1 LAHSVLTDP
10 YFLKKTQILPDL
22 IFKLLYSKLATP
34 GMISRLMNFKLHT
47 PYQPTGDQPTAIEKL
62 TTSIQAG
69 NPHQTL
75 LGVTGSGKTFTMA
88 NVIAN
93 TQKPTLVIA
102 HNKTLAAQLYQELRD
117 FFPENAVSYF
127 VSYYDYYQPEA
138 YIPTTDTYIEKE
150 ADINDEIDKLRLAA
164 TTNLLTRNDV
174 IVVASVS
181 CIYNLGS
188 PVEYGKNIF
197 RFVEGEVIS
206 PQSFLLRLS
215 QLQYERSTTDLK
227 RGSFRVKGDNIQIW
241 PAYQGTA
248 LTIETLEN
256 KITKITEIDPTS
268 GQTVAPQMRDPLS
281 QQYTLYPAKHY
292 TMNPKTQDEGIAEI
306 ERDLNNRVKELENAG
321 KTVEAYRLR
330 QKVTYDLEMIREF
343 GFVNGIENY
352 SRHFDGRKPGEPPF
366 TLLDYF
372 RENTKI
378 FNQDSFLTIID
389 ESHMTVPQV
398 RGMFHGDR
406 SRKETLI
413 EYGFRLPS
421 ALDNRPLKQHEF
433 LERTPQ
439 NLYVSA
445 TPNDWEL
452 QESGE
457 NVAEQLIRPTG
468 LTDPII
474 ELKPT
479 THQIEDLVIE
489 VIRRKALGQRT
500 LVTTLTKKMAEA
512 LTDYLNSPEKIDSL
526 LTDFKNRQQLIDPE
540 TTYQKTEFIPIDQ
553 IEIGKL
559 DDSYY
564 VKSDK
569 LASYELTEY
578 PKVAYLHSDIETLER
593 SDILD
598 DLRKGKYDVLVGINL
613 LREGLDLPEVSLV
626 AVLDADKEGFL
637 RSVTSLVQTMGRAA
651 RHKQGKAILFAD
663 NMTQSMKKAIEETQR
678 RREIQVAYNL
688 QYGITPTGINKPIR
702 EKLLLREEKESEKL
716 AKKAK
721 KKGLTIQLS
730 KNDYVDLET
739 VDPEAMT
746 PIEKNKLIKKLDLK
760 MRRAAADLDFE
771 LATILRDKIT
781 LLKT

>member
-1 LAHSVLTDP
+1 
-10 YFLKKTQILPDL
+10 
-22 IFKLLYSKLATP
+22 
-34 GMISRLMNFKLHT
+34 MNFKLHT

-62 TTSIQAG
+62 TTSIQSG

-256 KITKITEIDPTS
+256 KITKISEIDPTS
-268 GQTVAPQMRDPLS
+268 GQIVAPQMRDPLS
-281 QQYTLYPAKHY
+281 HQYTLYPAKHY
-292 TMNPKTQDEGIAEI
+292 TMNPQTQDEGIAEI
-306 ERDLNNRVKELENAG
+306 ERDLNHRVKELETTG

-372 RENTKI
+372 NENTKI

-389 ESHMTVPQV
+389 ESHMTVPQI

-421 ALDNRPLKQHEF
+421 ALDNRPLQQHEF

-452 QESGE
+452 QQSGD

-489 VIRRKALGQRT
+489 VIRRKMLGQRT

-526 LTDFKNRQQLIDPE
+526 LNDFKSRQQQINPD
-540 TTYQKTEFIPIDQ
+540 TSYQQHEFIPIDQ
-553 IEIGKL
+553 IKIGRIA
-559 DDSYY
+559 DNFYA
-564 VKSDK
+564 KSTT
-569 LASYELTEY
+569 LANYELTEY

-651 RHKQGKAILFAD
+651 RHEQGRAILFAD

-688 QYGITPTGINKPIR
+688 QYSINPTGINKPIR
-702 EKLLLREEKESEKL
+702 EKLLFREEKESDKL
-716 AKKAK
+716 AKKAQ

-771 LATILRDKIT
+771 LATILRDKIKQ
-781 LLKT
+781 LKT